1 MKMILFNQNPM
12 ITKLLESVSKK
23 LELSIENFNHY
34 QELSVRLKE
43 DPEWLLIAD
52 DECLEKLDQVD
63 WLELKEIISQNKNSV
78 CMYKKGNEAQPFLE
92 GFEMKIKKPF
102 LPTEMLKVLQKK
114 LGSDMSELEPSQNLD
129 PTQEVLE
136 TNWDEL
142 ENLGDLEALAK
153 EEPNN
158 EEQLLP
164 TLDAQEEKE
173 EVKETPQKEEKPK
186 DDETQE
192 GDETPKDE
200 EVSKELETQEKLEI
214 PKEETQEEQ
223 VKEQEPIKEETQEI
237 KEEKQEETQ
246 DSPSAQELEAM
257 QELVKEIQENSNEN
271 KEETQES
278 AEIPQDKEIQE
289 VVTEKTQVQ
298 ELEVPKEK
306 TQESAEALQET
317 QAHELEKQEIAET
330 PQEKEKQEI
339 AETPQ
344 EKEKQEI
351 AETPQEKEKQ
361 EIAETP
367 QEKEKQEIAET
378 PQELEIPQ
386 AQEKE
391 TPQEETQEKE
401 TPQEETQEK
410 ETPQEETQ
418 EKETPQE
425 ETQETETQN
434 QETPPKV
441 QEETKEK
448 TQEDNYESIEDIPE
462 PVMAKAM
469 GEELPFLNEAVAKTP
484 NNENDTETPK
494 ESDIKTSQEK
504 EESDKTSSPLELRL
518 NLQDLLKSL
527 NQESLKSLLEN
538 KTLSIKI
545 TLEDKKPDA

>member
-34 QELSVRLKE
+34 QELSAHLKK

-92 GFEMKIKKPF
+92 GFEMKIQKPF
-102 LPTEMLKVLQKK
+102 LPTEILKILQKK
-114 LGSDMSELEPSQNLD
+114 LGSNASELEPSQNLD

-173 EVKETPQKEEKPK
+173 EIKEEEKEEIKEEEKEEIKEEEKEEIKEAEKEEIKEAEKEEIKEAEKEEVKETPQEEEKPK

-192 GDETPKDE
+192 GETQKNE
-200 EVSKELETQEKLEI
+200 EVSKELETQEEI
-214 PKEETQEEQ
+214 KEEVQEEPI
-223 VKEQEPIKEETQEI
+223 KEQELTKEETQEI
-237 KEEKQEETQ
+237 KEEKQEKTQ
-246 DSPSAQELEAM
+246 DSPSTQELEAM
-257 QELVKEIQENSNEN
+257 QELVKEIQENSNGQED

-278 AEIPQDKEIQE
+278 
-289 VVTEKTQVQ
+289 T
-298 ELEVPKEK
+298 
-306 TQESAEALQET
+306 
-317 QAHELEKQEIAET
+317 ET
-330 PQEKEKQEI
+330 PQEKETQELEI
-339 AETPQ
+339 PQ
-344 EKEKQEI
+344 ELEKQEL
-351 AETPQEKEKQ
+351 
-361 EIAETP
+361 
-367 QEKEKQEIAET
+367 ET
-378 PQELEIPQ
+378 PQELEKQELEIPQ
-386 AQEKE
+386 ELEKQELEIPQELEKQELE
-391 TPQEETQEKE
+391 TPQELEKQELE
-401 TPQEETQEK
+401 IPQ
-410 ETPQEETQ
+410 
-418 EKETPQE
+418 
-425 ETQETETQN
+425 
-434 QETPPKV
+434 
-441 QEETKEK
+441 EK
-448 TQEDNYESIEDIPE
+448 TQESTKTPQEKTQKLETQEDHYESIEDIPE

-469 GEELPFLNEAVAKTP
+469 GEELPFLNEVVAKTS

-494 ESDIKTSQEK
+494 ESAIKTPQEK

>member
-23 LELSIENFNHY
+23 LELPMENFNHY
-34 QELSVRLKE
+34 QELSACLKE

-78 CMYKKGNEAQPFLE
+78 CMYKKGNEVQPFLE
-92 GFEMKIKKPF
+92 GFEMKMKKPF
-102 LPTEMLKVLQKK
+102 LPTEVLKILQKK
-114 LGSDMSELEPSQNLD
+114 LGSNINELEPSQNLD

-142 ENLGDLEALAK
+142 ENLGDLEALVQ

-164 TLDAQEEKE
+164 TLNAQEIETPKEETQEEVKKE
-173 EVKETPQKEEKPK
+173 EVKEMQEEIKEKEKQEVAENPQDEEKPK

-214 PKEETQEEQ
+214 PKEETQKEVKEEIKEETQ
-223 VKEQEPIKEETQEI
+223 EQEPIKEETQEI

-257 QELVKEIQENSNEN
+257 QELVKEIQENSNDQEN
-271 KEETQES
+271 KKETQE
-278 AEIPQDKEIQE
+278 
-289 VVTEKTQVQ
+289 TQ
-298 ELEVPKEK
+298 
-306 TQESAEALQET
+306 
-317 QAHELEKQEIAET
+317 ET
-330 PQEKEKQEI
+330 PQEKE
-339 AETPQ
+339 T
-344 EKEKQEI
+344 
-351 AETPQEKEKQ
+351 
-361 EIAETP
+361 
-367 QEKEKQEIAET
+367 
-378 PQELEIPQ
+378 QELEIP
-386 AQEKE
+386 K
-391 TPQEETQEKE
+391 EETQENTE
-401 TPQEETQEK
+401 TPQDVEIPKEETQENT
-410 ETPQEETQ
+410 ETPQDVEIPKEETQ
-418 EKETPQE
+418 E
-425 ETQETETQN
+425 
-434 QETPPKV
+434 
-441 QEETKEK
+441 
-448 TQEDNYESIEDIPE
+448 DHYESIEDIPE

-494 ESDIKTSQEK
+494 ESVTETSKNENATETPQE
-504 EESDKTSSPLELRL
+504 EESDKTSSPLELCL

-545 TLEDKKPDA
+545 TLEDKKPNA

>member
-12 ITKLLESVSKK
+12 IAKLLESVSKK

-34 QELSVRLKE
+34 QELSAHLKK

-114 LGSDMSELEPSQNLD
+114 LGSNMSELEPSQNSD
-129 PTQEVLE
+129 PTQEILE

-153 EEPNN
+153 EESNN

-164 TLDAQEEKE
+164 TLDVQEEKE
-173 EVKETPQKEEKPK
+173 EIKETPQKEEKPK

-192 GDETPKDE
+192 SETPKDE

-214 PKEETQEEQ
+214 PKEETQEE
-223 VKEQEPIKEETQEI
+223 VKEEIKEEVQEEVKEETQEEVKEEIKEEVQEEVKEETQEEVKEEIKEEVQEEVKEETQEI

-246 DSPSAQELEAM
+246 DSPSTQELEAM
-257 QELVKEIQENSNEN
+257 QELVKEIQENSNEDKKETQESTETPQETPQESVETPQEKKTQELEIP
-271 KEETQES
+271 KEETQE
-278 AEIPQDKEIQE
+278 A
-289 VVTEKTQVQ
+289 VTETPQ
-298 ELEVPKEK
+298 
-306 TQESAEALQET
+306 TQESAETLQDVEIPQAQDKET
-317 QAHELEKQEIAET
+317 QELEIPKEEIQENAET
-330 PQEKEKQEI
+330 PQEKE
-339 AETPQ
+339 
-344 EKEKQEI
+344 
-351 AETPQEKEKQ
+351 
-361 EIAETP
+361 
-367 QEKEKQEIAET
+367 
-378 PQELEIPQ
+378 
-386 AQEKE
+386 
-391 TPQEETQEKE
+391 
-401 TPQEETQEK
+401 
-410 ETPQEETQ
+410 
-418 EKETPQE
+418 
-425 ETQETETQN
+425 
-434 QETPPKV
+434 
-441 QEETKEK
+441 
-448 TQEDNYESIEDIPE
+448 TQEDHYESIEDIPE

-494 ESDIKTSQEK
+494 ESVTETSKNENATETPQEK

-545 TLEDKKPDA
+545 TLEDKKPNA

>member
-34 QELSVRLKE
+34 QELSAHLKK

-63 WLELKEIISQNKNSV
+63 WLELKETISQNKNSV
-78 CMYKKGNEAQPFLE
+78 CMYKKGNEMQPFLE
-92 GFEMKIKKPF
+92 GFEVKIKKPF

-114 LGSDMSELEPSQNLD
+114 LGSNISELEPSQNLD

-142 ENLGDLEALAK
+142 ESLGDLEAIAK

-164 TLDAQEEKE
+164 TLNDQEEKEEVKEEEKE
-173 EVKETPQKEEKPK
+173 EVKETPQEEEKPK

-192 GDETPKDE
+192 GETLKDK

-214 PKEETQEEQ
+214 PKEETQ
-223 VKEQEPIKEETQEI
+223 EQEPIKEETQEI

-257 QELVKEIQENSNEN
+257 QELVKEIQENSNGQEN
-271 KEETQES
+271 KEKTQES

-289 VVTEKTQVQ
+289 VVTEKTQAQ
-298 ELEVPKEK
+298 ELEIPKEK

-330 PQEKEKQEI
+330 PQEKETQEST
-339 AETPQ
+339 ETPQ
-344 EKEKQEI
+344 ELEKQEN
-351 AETPQEKEKQ
+351 T
-361 EIAETP
+361 
-367 QEKEKQEIAET
+367 ET

-386 AQEKE
+386 VQEKE

-401 TPQEETQEK
+401 TPKDESMQESAQNLQDK
-410 ETPQEETQ
+410 ENPQEETQ
-418 EKETPQE
+418 E
-425 ETQETETQN
+425 
-434 QETPPKV
+434 
-441 QEETKEK
+441 
-448 TQEDNYESIEDIPE
+448 DHYESIEDIPE

-469 GEELPFLNEAVAKTP
+469 GEELPFLNEAVAKIP

-494 ESDIKTSQEK
+494 ESDIKTPQEK

>member
-12 ITKLLESVSKK
+12 IAKLLESVSKK

-34 QELSVRLKE
+34 QELSAHLKK

-52 DECLEKLDQVD
+52 DECLEKLDQID

-114 LGSDMSELEPSQNLD
+114 LGSNASELEPSQNLD

-164 TLDAQEEKE
+164 TLDVQEEKE
-173 EVKETPQKEEKPK
+173 EIKEMPQEEEKPK

-192 GDETPKDE
+192 SETPKDE

-223 VKEQEPIKEETQEI
+223 VKEQEPIKEEMQEI
-237 KEEKQEETQ
+237 KEEKQEKTQ

-257 QELVKEIQENSNEN
+257 QELVKEIQENSNGQEN
-271 KEETQES
+271 KKETQES

-289 VVTEKTQVQ
+289 VVTEKTQAQ
-298 ELEVPKEK
+298 ELEIPKEK
-306 TQESAEALQET
+306 TQEN
-317 QAHELEKQEIAET
+317 AET
-330 PQEKEKQEI
+330 PQEKEKQEN

-344 EKEKQEI
+344 EKEKQED
-351 AETPQEKEKQ
+351 TG
-361 EIAETP
+361 
-367 QEKEKQEIAET
+367 T

-386 AQEKE
+386 VQEKETQETQEVVTEKTQVQEKE
-391 TPQEETQEKE
+391 TP
-401 TPQEETQEK
+401 
-410 ETPQEETQ
+410 
-418 EKETPQE
+418 
-425 ETQETETQN
+425 
-434 QETPPKV
+434 
-441 QEETKEK
+441 K
-448 TQEDNYESIEDIPE
+448 TQEDHYESIEDIPE

-494 ESDIKTSQEK
+494 ESDIKTPQEKEESTEFPQEK

>member
-12 ITKLLESVSKK
+12 IAKLLESVSKK

-34 QELSVRLKE
+34 QELSAHLKK

-63 WLELKEIISQNKNSV
+63 WLELKETISQNKNSV

-114 LGSDMSELEPSQNLD
+114 LGSNASELEPSQNLD
-129 PTQEVLE
+129 PTQEILE

-173 EVKETPQKEEKPK
+173 EIKEMPQEEEKEEIKEMPQEEEKPK

-192 GDETPKDE
+192 NETPKDE
-200 EVSKELETQEKLEI
+200 EVSKELEMQEEV
-214 PKEETQEEQ
+214 KEETQEEQ

-246 DSPSAQELEAM
+246 DSTSVQELEAM
-257 QELVKEIQENSNEN
+257 QELVKEIQENSNGQEN
-271 KEETQES
+271 KKETQEN

-289 VVTEKTQVQ
+289 VVTEKTQAQ
-298 ELEVPKEK
+298 ELEIPKEK

-317 QAHELEKQEIAET
+317 QTHELEKQEIAET
-330 PQEKEKQEI
+330 PQDVEI
-339 AETPQ
+339 PQSQ
-344 EKEKQEI
+344 EKETQE
-351 AETPQEKEKQ
+351 TQEVVTEKTQ
-361 EIAETP
+361 V
-367 QEKEKQEIAET
+367 
-378 PQELEIPQ
+378 
-386 AQEKE
+386 QEKE
-391 TPQEETQEKE
+391 TP
-401 TPQEETQEK
+401 
-410 ETPQEETQ
+410 
-418 EKETPQE
+418 
-425 ETQETETQN
+425 
-434 QETPPKV
+434 
-441 QEETKEK
+441 K
-448 TQEDNYESIEDIPE
+448 TQEDHYESIEDIPE

-494 ESDIKTSQEK
+494 ESDIKAPQEK

-545 TLEDKKPDA
+545 TLEDKKPNA

>member
-23 LELSIENFNHY
+23 LELSVENFNHY
-34 QELSVRLKE
+34 QELSTRLKE
-43 DPEWLLIAD
+43 DPEWVLIAD

-63 WLELKEIISQNKNSV
+63 WLELKETISQNKNSV
-78 CMYKKGNEAQPFLE
+78 CMYKKGNEMQPFLE
-92 GFEMKIKKPF
+92 GFEMKIQKPF
-102 LPTEMLKVLQKK
+102 LPTEILKILQKK
-114 LGSDMSELEPSQNLD
+114 LGSNASELEPSQNLD

-164 TLDAQEEKE
+164 TLNDQEEKEEIKEEEKE
-173 EVKETPQKEEKPK
+173 EVKEEVKETPKEEEKPK
-186 DDETQE
+186 EETQE
-192 GDETPKDE
+192 GETLKDK

-214 PKEETQEEQ
+214 PKEETQEE
-223 VKEQEPIKEETQEI
+223 VKEEMKEEVQEEVKEETQEN
-237 KEEKQEETQ
+237 KEEKQEKTQ
-246 DSPSAQELEAM
+246 DSPSAQELEVM
-257 QELVKEIQENSNEN
+257 QELVKEIQENSNDQEN
-271 KEETQES
+271 KKETQES
-278 AEIPQDKEIQE
+278 AEIPQDKETQE
-289 VVTEKTQVQ
+289 VVTEKTQAQ
-298 ELEVPKEK
+298 ELEIPKEK

-330 PQEKEKQEI
+330 PQDVEI
-339 AETPQ
+339 PQSQ
-344 EKEKQEI
+344 EKETQETQ
-351 AETPQEKEKQ
+351 EVVTEKTQVQEKETQ
-361 EIAETP
+361 ET
-367 QEKEKQEIAET
+367 QEVVTEKTQV
-378 PQELEIPQ
+378 
-386 AQEKE
+386 QEKE
-391 TPQEETQEKE
+391 TP
-401 TPQEETQEK
+401 
-410 ETPQEETQ
+410 
-418 EKETPQE
+418 
-425 ETQETETQN
+425 
-434 QETPPKV
+434 
-441 QEETKEK
+441 K
-448 TQEDNYESIEDIPE
+448 TQEDHYESIEDIPE

-494 ESDIKTSQEK
+494 ESVTETSKNENTTETPQEK

>member
-34 QELSVRLKE
+34 QELSAHLKK

-92 GFEMKIKKPF
+92 GFEMKMKKPF
-102 LPTEMLKVLQKK
+102 LPTEVLKILQKK
-114 LGSDMSELEPSQNLD
+114 LGSNTSEPEPSQNLD

-173 EVKETPQKEEKPK
+173 EIKETPQEEKEEIKETPQEEKPK

-200 EVSKELETQEKLEI
+200 EVSKELETQEEV
-214 PKEETQEEQ
+214 KEETQEEQ

-257 QELVKEIQENSNEN
+257 QELVKEIQENSNGQEN
-271 KEETQES
+271 KKETQEN

-289 VVTEKTQVQ
+289 VVTEKTQAQ
-298 ELEVPKEK
+298 ELEIPKEK

-330 PQEKEKQEI
+330 PQEETQEI

-344 EKEKQEI
+344 EKE
-351 AETPQEKEKQ
+351 TPQTQDEK
-361 EIAETP
+361 P
-367 QEKEKQEIAET
+367 QE
-378 PQELEIPQ
+378 
-386 AQEKE
+386 
-391 TPQEETQEKE
+391 
-401 TPQEETQEK
+401 
-410 ETPQEETQ
+410 
-418 EKETPQE
+418 
-425 ETQETETQN
+425 
-434 QETPPKV
+434 
-441 QEETKEK
+441 
-448 TQEDNYESIEDIPE
+448 DHYENIEDIPE

-494 ESDIKTSQEK
+494 ESVIKTPQEK
-504 EESDKTSSPLELRL
+504 EESDKTSSPLELCL
-518 NLQDLLKSL
+518 NLQDLLKYF

-545 TLEDKKPDA
+545 TLEDKKPNA

>member
-12 ITKLLESVSKK
+12 IAKLLESVSKK
-23 LELSIENFNHY
+23 LELPMENFNHY
-34 QELSVRLKE
+34 QELSAHLKK

-52 DECLEKLDQVD
+52 DECLEKLDQID
-63 WLELKEIISQNKNSV
+63 WLELKETISQNKNSV

-92 GFEMKIKKPF
+92 GFEVKIKKPF
-102 LPTEMLKVLQKK
+102 LPTEVLKILQKK
-114 LGSDMSELEPSQNLD
+114 LGSNASELEPSQNLD

-142 ENLGDLEALAK
+142 ESLGDLGALVQ

-164 TLDAQEEKE
+164 TLDVQEEKE
-173 EVKETPQKEEKPK
+173 EVKKEEKEEIKETPQEEKPK

-192 GDETPKDE
+192 SETPKDE

-214 PKEETQEEQ
+214 PKEKTQ
-223 VKEQEPIKEETQEI
+223 EQEPIKEETQEN
-237 KEEKQEETQ
+237 KEEKQEKTQ
-246 DSPSAQELEAM
+246 DSPSTQELEAM
-257 QELVKEIQENSNEN
+257 QELVKEIQENSNDQED
-271 KEETQES
+271 KKETQEN

-289 VVTEKTQVQ
+289 VVTEKTQAQ
-298 ELEVPKEK
+298 ELEIPKEK
-306 TQESAEALQET
+306 TQESTEALQET
-317 QAHELEKQEIAET
+317 QAHELG
-330 PQEKEKQEI
+330 
-339 AETPQ
+339 
-344 EKEKQEI
+344 
-351 AETPQEKEKQ
+351 
-361 EIAETP
+361 
-367 QEKEKQEIAET
+367 KQEIAET

-391 TPQEETQEKE
+391 TQEVVTEKTQVQEKE
-401 TPQEETQEK
+401 TPQTQDEK
-410 ETPQEETQ
+410 PQE
-418 EKETPQE
+418 
-425 ETQETETQN
+425 
-434 QETPPKV
+434 
-441 QEETKEK
+441 
-448 TQEDNYESIEDIPE
+448 DHYENIEDIPE

-484 NNENDTETPK
+484 NNENDTEISKNENDTETPK
-494 ESDIKTSQEK
+494 ESDIKTPQEK

-545 TLEDKKPDA
+545 TLEDKKPNA

>member
-23 LELSIENFNHY
+23 LELPMENFNHY
-34 QELSVRLKE
+34 QELSAHLKK

-78 CMYKKGNEAQPFLE
+78 CTYKKGNEAQPFLE

-173 EVKETPQKEEKPK
+173 EVKETPQEEKKPK

-192 GDETPKDE
+192 GETPKDE
-200 EVSKELETQEKLEI
+200 EVSKELETQEELEI
-214 PKEETQEEQ
+214 PKEETQEE
-223 VKEQEPIKEETQEI
+223 VKEEIKEEVQEEVKEETQEI

-246 DSPSAQELEAM
+246 DSPSTQELEAM
-257 QELVKEIQENSNEN
+257 QELVKEIQENSNDQEDKKETQETQEN
-271 KEETQES
+271 TETPQDIETQELEIPKEEETQEV
-278 AEIPQDKEIQE
+278 A
-289 VVTEKTQVQ
+289 EKTQAQ
-298 ELEVPKEK
+298 G
-306 TQESAEALQET
+306 
-317 QAHELEKQEIAET
+317 LEKEEIAET
-330 PQEKEKQEI
+330 PQEKEIQE
-339 AETPQ
+339 AQNET
-344 EKEKQEI
+344 
-351 AETPQEKEKQ
+351 
-361 EIAETP
+361 
-367 QEKEKQEIAET
+367 
-378 PQELEIPQ
+378 L
-386 AQEKE
+386 QEKE
-391 TPQEETQEKE
+391 TSKDENMQESAQNLQELETQETQEK
-401 TPQEETQEK
+401 K
-410 ETPQEETQ
+410 A
-418 EKETPQE
+418 
-425 ETQETETQN
+425 
-434 QETPPKV
+434 
-441 QEETKEK
+441 
-448 TQEDNYESIEDIPE
+448 QEDHYESIEDIPE
-462 PVMAKAM
+462 PVMAQAM
-469 GEELPFLNEAVAKTP
+469 GEELPFLNESVAKIP
-484 NNENDTETPK
+484 NNENDTKTPK
-494 ESDIKTSQEK
+494 ESVIKTPQEK
-504 EESDKTSSPLELRL
+504 EESAKTPKSDKTSSPLELRL

>member
-23 LELSIENFNHY
+23 LELPMENFNHY
-34 QELSVRLKE
+34 QELSAHLKK

-63 WLELKEIISQNKNSV
+63 WLELKETISQNKNSV
-78 CMYKKGNEAQPFLE
+78 CMYKKGNEMQPFLE

-173 EVKETPQKEEKPK
+173 EIKEMPQEEEKPK

-192 GDETPKDE
+192 NETPKDE
-200 EVSKELETQEKLEI
+200 EVSKELEMQEEV
-214 PKEETQEEQ
+214 KEETQEEQ

-246 DSPSAQELEAM
+246 DSPSVQELEAM
-257 QELVKEIQENSNEN
+257 QELVKEIQENSNGQEN
-271 KEETQES
+271 KKETQEN

-289 VVTEKTQVQ
+289 VVTEKTQAQ
-298 ELEVPKEK
+298 ELEIPKEK

-317 QAHELEKQEIAET
+317 QTHELEKQEIAET
-330 PQEKEKQEI
+330 PQDV
-339 AETPQ
+339 
-344 EKEKQEI
+344 
-351 AETPQEKEKQ
+351 
-361 EIAETP
+361 
-367 QEKEKQEIAET
+367 
-378 PQELEIPQ
+378 EIPQ
-386 AQEKE
+386 SQEKE
-391 TPQEETQEKE
+391 TQETQETQEVVTEKTQVQEKE
-401 TPQEETQEK
+401 TL
-410 ETPQEETQ
+410 
-418 EKETPQE
+418 
-425 ETQETETQN
+425 
-434 QETPPKV
+434 
-441 QEETKEK
+441 K
-448 TQEDNYESIEDIPE
+448 TQEDHYESIEDIPE

-494 ESDIKTSQEK
+494 ESDIKTPQEK

-545 TLEDKKPDA
+545 TLEDKKPNA

>member
-12 ITKLLESVSKK
+12 IAKLLESVSKK

-34 QELSVRLKE
+34 QELSARLKK

-63 WLELKEIISQNKNSV
+63 WLELKETISQNKNSV

-114 LGSDMSELEPSQNLD
+114 LGSNASELEPSQNLD

-142 ENLGDLEALAK
+142 ESLGDLEALAK

-173 EVKETPQKEEKPK
+173 EVKETPQEEKQEIKETPQEEKEEIKETPQEEEKPK

-192 GDETPKDE
+192 GETPKDE
-200 EVSKELETQEKLEI
+200 EVSKELETQEEVKEEI
-214 PKEETQEEQ
+214 KEETQEE
-223 VKEQEPIKEETQEI
+223 VKEEIKEETQEI

-257 QELVKEIQENSNEN
+257 QELVKEIQENSNGQEN
-271 KEETQES
+271 KEKTQES

-289 VVTEKTQVQ
+289 IITEKT
-298 ELEVPKEK
+298 
-306 TQESAEALQET
+306 
-317 QAHELEKQEIAET
+317 
-330 PQEKEKQEI
+330 
-339 AETPQ
+339 
-344 EKEKQEI
+344 
-351 AETPQEKEKQ
+351 
-361 EIAETP
+361 
-367 QEKEKQEIAET
+367 
-378 PQELEIPQ
+378 Q

-391 TPQEETQEKE
+391 TPQTQDEKPQKDHYET
-401 TPQEETQEK
+401 
-410 ETPQEETQ
+410 
-418 EKETPQE
+418 
-425 ETQETETQN
+425 
-434 QETPPKV
+434 
-441 QEETKEK
+441 
-448 TQEDNYESIEDIPE
+448 IEDIPE

-494 ESDIKTSQEK
+494 ESVTETSKNENATETSQEK

-545 TLEDKKPDA
+545 TLEDKKPNA

>member
-12 ITKLLESVSKK
+12 IAKLLESVSKK
-23 LELSIENFNHY
+23 LELPIENFNHY
-34 QELSVRLKE
+34 QELSAHLKK

-78 CMYKKGNEAQPFLE
+78 CMYKKGNEVQPFLE
-92 GFEMKIKKPF
+92 GFEVKIKKPF

-114 LGSDMSELEPSQNLD
+114 LGSNISELEPSQNLD

-164 TLDAQEEKE
+164 TLDVQEEKE
-173 EVKETPQKEEKPK
+173 EIKETPQKEEKPK
-186 DDETQE
+186 D
-192 GDETPKDE
+192 E
-200 EVSKELETQEKLEI
+200 EVSKELEMQEKLEI
-214 PKEETQEEQ
+214 PKEETQEE
-223 VKEQEPIKEETQEI
+223 VKEEMKEEVQEEVKEEMKEEVQEEVKEEMKEEVQEEVKEETQEN
-237 KEEKQEETQ
+237 KEEKQEKTQ
-246 DSPSAQELEAM
+246 DSPSTQELEAM
-257 QELVKEIQENSNEN
+257 QELVKEIQENSNGQEN
-271 KEETQES
+271 KKETQES
-278 AEIPQDKEIQE
+278 TETPQDVEIPQSQEKE
-289 VVTEKTQVQ
+289 T
-298 ELEVPKEK
+298 PKDESM
-306 TQESAEALQET
+306 QESAQNLQD
-317 QAHELEKQEIAET
+317 KET
-330 PQEKEKQEI
+330 PQEK
-339 AETPQ
+339 PQ
-344 EKEKQEI
+344 E
-351 AETPQEKEKQ
+351 
-361 EIAETP
+361 
-367 QEKEKQEIAET
+367 
-378 PQELEIPQ
+378 
-386 AQEKE
+386 
-391 TPQEETQEKE
+391 
-401 TPQEETQEK
+401 
-410 ETPQEETQ
+410 
-418 EKETPQE
+418 
-425 ETQETETQN
+425 
-434 QETPPKV
+434 
-441 QEETKEK
+441 
-448 TQEDNYESIEDIPE
+448 DHYENIEDIPE

-494 ESDIKTSQEK
+494 ESDIKTPQEK

>member
-12 ITKLLESVSKK
+12 IAKLLESVSKK

-34 QELSVRLKE
+34 QELSAHLKK

-78 CMYKKGNEAQPFLE
+78 CMYKKGNETQPFLE
-92 GFEMKIKKPF
+92 GFEMRIKKPF

-114 LGSDMSELEPSQNLD
+114 LGSNISELEPSQNLD

-164 TLDAQEEKE
+164 TLNAQEEKE
-173 EVKETPQKEEKPK
+173 EIKETPQEEKEEIKETPQEEKPK

-200 EVSKELETQEKLEI
+200 EVSKELETQEEV
-214 PKEETQEEQ
+214 KEETQEEQ

-257 QELVKEIQENSNEN
+257 QELVKEIQENSNGQEN
-271 KEETQES
+271 KKETQEN

-289 VVTEKTQVQ
+289 VVTEKTQAQ
-298 ELEVPKEK
+298 ELEIPKEK

-330 PQEKEKQEI
+330 PQEETQEI

-344 EKEKQEI
+344 EKE
-351 AETPQEKEKQ
+351 TPQTQDEK
-361 EIAETP
+361 P
-367 QEKEKQEIAET
+367 QE
-378 PQELEIPQ
+378 
-386 AQEKE
+386 
-391 TPQEETQEKE
+391 
-401 TPQEETQEK
+401 
-410 ETPQEETQ
+410 
-418 EKETPQE
+418 
-425 ETQETETQN
+425 
-434 QETPPKV
+434 
-441 QEETKEK
+441 
-448 TQEDNYESIEDIPE
+448 DHYESIEDIPE

-494 ESDIKTSQEK
+494 ESVIKTPQEK
-504 EESDKTSSPLELRL
+504 EESAKTPKSDKTSSPLELRL
-518 NLQDLLKSL
+518 NLQDLLKNF

-545 TLEDKKPDA
+545 TLEDKKPNA

>member
-23 LELSIENFNHY
+23 LELLMENFNHY
-34 QELSVRLKE
+34 QELSARLKK
-43 DPEWLLIAD
+43 DPEWILIAD

-164 TLDAQEEKE
+164 TLNDQEEKE
-173 EVKETPQKEEKPK
+173 EVKEEKEEVKEEKEEIKEEEKEEIKETPQEEEKPK
-186 DDETQE
+186 DDEIQE
-192 GDETPKDE
+192 GETLKNE
-200 EVSKELETQEKLEI
+200 EVSKKLEMQEELETPQ
-214 PKEETQEEQ
+214 TQEVAETPQEQEQ
-223 VKEQEPIKEETQEI
+223 VREEMQEVQ
-237 KEEKQEETQ
+237 EEKQEKTQ
-246 DSPSAQELEAM
+246 DSPSVQELETM
-257 QELVKEIQENSNEN
+257 QELVKEIQENSNED
-271 KEETQES
+271 KEETQEKTETPQETPQDVEIPKEEAQEKETQES
-278 AEIPQDKEIQE
+278 AE
-289 VVTEKTQVQ
+289 
-298 ELEVPKEK
+298 
-306 TQESAEALQET
+306 
-317 QAHELEKQEIAET
+317 T
-330 PQEKEKQEI
+330 PQETLQ
-339 AETPQ
+339 
-344 EKEKQEI
+344 
-351 AETPQEKEKQ
+351 
-361 EIAETP
+361 
-367 QEKEKQEIAET
+367 
-378 PQELEIPQ
+378 
-386 AQEKE
+386 E
-391 TPQEETQEKE
+391 TPQEE
-401 TPQEETQEK
+401 ETQE
-410 ETPQEETQ
+410 
-418 EKETPQE
+418 
-425 ETQETETQN
+425 
-434 QETPPKV
+434 
-441 QEETKEK
+441 
-448 TQEDNYESIEDIPE
+448 DHYESIEDIPE

-469 GEELPFLNEAVAKTP
+469 GEELPFLNESVAKTP

-494 ESDIKTSQEK
+494 ESDIKTPQEK

-545 TLEDKKPDA
+545 TLEDKKPNA

>member
-12 ITKLLESVSKK
+12 IEKLLESVSKK

-34 QELSVRLKE
+34 QELSARLKK

-63 WLELKEIISQNKNSV
+63 WLELKETISQNKNSV

-102 LPTEMLKVLQKK
+102 LPTEVLKILQKK

-142 ENLGDLEALAK
+142 ESLGDLEALAK

-164 TLDAQEEKE
+164 TLNEQEVETPKEEAQEEVKKE
-173 EVKETPQKEEKPK
+173 EVKEMQEEIKEKEKQEVAENPQDEEKPK

-192 GDETPKDE
+192 SETPKDE

-214 PKEETQEEQ
+214 PKEKTQ
-223 VKEQEPIKEETQEI
+223 EQEPIKEETQEI

-246 DSPSAQELEAM
+246 DSPSTQELEAM
-257 QELVKEIQENSNEN
+257 QELVKEIQENSNGQEN
-271 KEETQES
+271 KKETQES
-278 AEIPQDKEIQE
+278 AETPQEEEIQE
-289 VVTEKTQVQ
+289 VVTEKTQAQ
-298 ELEVPKEK
+298 ELEIPKEK

-317 QAHELEKQEIAET
+317 QAHELEKQES
-330 PQEKEKQEI
+330 
-339 AETPQ
+339 
-344 EKEKQEI
+344 
-351 AETPQEKEKQ
+351 
-361 EIAETP
+361 
-367 QEKEKQEIAET
+367 AET

-391 TPQEETQEKE
+391 TPQEETREIAETPQEKE
-401 TPQEETQEK
+401 TL
-410 ETPQEETQ
+410 
-418 EKETPQE
+418 
-425 ETQETETQN
+425 
-434 QETPPKV
+434 
-441 QEETKEK
+441 K
-448 TQEDNYESIEDIPE
+448 TQEDHYESIEDIPE

-469 GEELPFLNEAVAKTP
+469 GEELPFLNEAVAKIP

-494 ESDIKTSQEK
+494 ESVAETPNNENATETPQE

-545 TLEDKKPDA
+545 TLEDKKPNA

>member
-12 ITKLLESVSKK
+12 IAKLLESVSKK

-34 QELSVRLKE
+34 QELSAHLKE

-78 CMYKKGNEAQPFLE
+78 CMYKKGNEVQPFLE

-102 LPTEMLKVLQKK
+102 LPTEVLKILQKK
-114 LGSDMSELEPSQNLD
+114 LGSNASELEPSQNLD

-164 TLDAQEEKE
+164 TLNDQEEKEEIKEEEKE
-173 EVKETPQKEEKPK
+173 EVKETPQEEKKPK

-192 GDETPKDE
+192 SETPKDE

-246 DSPSAQELEAM
+246 DSPSVQELEAM
-257 QELVKEIQENSNEN
+257 QELVKEIQENSNGQEN
-271 KEETQES
+271 K
-278 AEIPQDKEIQE
+278 
-289 VVTEKTQVQ
+289 
-298 ELEVPKEK
+298 
-306 TQESAEALQET
+306 
-317 QAHELEKQEIAET
+317 
-330 PQEKEKQEI
+330 KEKQEI

-344 EKEKQEI
+344 DVEI
-351 AETPQEKEKQ
+351 PQSQEKETQ
-361 EIAETP
+361 ETQEVVTEKTQA
-367 QEKEKQEIAET
+367 QGLEKEEIAET
-378 PQELEIPQ
+378 PQELEVQDEKLQENETPKDENMQ
-386 AQEKE
+386 ESAQNLQEKE
-391 TPQEETQEKE
+391 TQELETPQAQDE
-401 TPQEETQEK
+401 TPQE
-410 ETPQEETQ
+410 
-418 EKETPQE
+418 
-425 ETQETETQN
+425 
-434 QETPPKV
+434 
-441 QEETKEK
+441 
-448 TQEDNYESIEDIPE
+448 DHYESIEDIPE

-469 GEELPFLNEAVAKTP
+469 GEELPFLNESVAKIP

-494 ESDIKTSQEK
+494 ESDIKTPQEK
-504 EESDKTSSPLELRL
+504 EQSDKTSSPLELHL

-545 TLEDKKPDA
+545 TLEDKKPNA

>member
-12 ITKLLESVSKK
+12 IAKLLESVSKK

-34 QELSVRLKE
+34 QELSARLKK

-114 LGSDMSELEPSQNLD
+114 LGSNASELEPSQNLD

-142 ENLGDLEALAK
+142 ESLGDLEALAK

-164 TLDAQEEKE
+164 TLDVQEEKE
-173 EVKETPQKEEKPK
+173 EVKETPQEEEKPK

-192 GDETPKDE
+192 GETPKDE
-200 EVSKELETQEKLEI
+200 EVSKELETQEEV
-214 PKEETQEEQ
+214 KEETQEEQ
-223 VKEQEPIKEETQEI
+223 VKEQEPIKEEMQEI

-257 QELVKEIQENSNEN
+257 QELVKEIQENSNDQED
-271 KEETQES
+271 KKETQEN
-278 AEIPQDKEIQE
+278 AETPQDVENQAQEIQDKEIQE
-289 VVTEKTQVQ
+289 VVTEKTQAQ
-298 ELEVPKEK
+298 ELEIPKEK

-330 PQEKEKQEI
+330 PQEKE
-339 AETPQ
+339 TP
-344 EKEKQEI
+344 
-351 AETPQEKEKQ
+351 
-361 EIAETP
+361 
-367 QEKEKQEIAET
+367 
-378 PQELEIPQ
+378 
-386 AQEKE
+386 
-391 TPQEETQEKE
+391 
-401 TPQEETQEK
+401 
-410 ETPQEETQ
+410 
-418 EKETPQE
+418 
-425 ETQETETQN
+425 
-434 QETPPKV
+434 
-441 QEETKEK
+441 K
-448 TQEDNYESIEDIPE
+448 TQEDHYESIEDIPE

-469 GEELPFLNEAVAKTP
+469 GEELPFLSESVA
-484 NNENDTETPK
+484 ETPK
-494 ESDIKTSQEK
+494 ESDIKTPQEK
-504 EESDKTSSPLELRL
+504 EESDKTSSPLELHL
-518 NLQDLLKSL
+518 NLQNLLKSL

-545 TLEDKKPDA
+545 TLEDKKPNA

>member
-12 ITKLLESVSKK
+12 IAKLLESVSKK

-34 QELSVRLKE
+34 QELSAHLKK

-63 WLELKEIISQNKNSV
+63 WLELKETISQNKNSV

-92 GFEMKIKKPF
+92 GFETKIKKPF

-114 LGSDMSELEPSQNLD
+114 LGSNTSELEPSQNLD

-173 EVKETPQKEEKPK
+173 EVKETPQEEEKPK

-192 GDETPKDE
+192 GETLKDK
-200 EVSKELETQEKLEI
+200 EVSKELETQEKV
-214 PKEETQEEQ
+214 KEEEPI
-223 VKEQEPIKEETQEI
+223 KEQEPIKEETQEI

-257 QELVKEIQENSNEN
+257 QELVKEIQENSNGQEN
-271 KEETQES
+271 KEKTQEN

-298 ELEVPKEK
+298 ELEIPKEK

-317 QAHELEKQEIAET
+317 QAHELEKQENAET
-330 PQEKEKQEI
+330 PQDVEN
-339 AETPQ
+339 PQ
-344 EKEKQEI
+344 EN
-351 AETPQEKEKQ
+351 A
-361 EIAETP
+361 
-367 QEKEKQEIAET
+367 
-378 PQELEIPQ
+378 EIPQ
-386 AQEKE
+386 EEAQEKE
-391 TPQEETQEKE
+391 T
-401 TPQEETQEK
+401 
-410 ETPQEETQ
+410 
-418 EKETPQE
+418 
-425 ETQETETQN
+425 
-434 QETPPKV
+434 
-441 QEETKEK
+441 
-448 TQEDNYESIEDIPE
+448 QEDHYESIEDIPE

-494 ESDIKTSQEK
+494 ESVTETSKNENDTETPQEK

>member
-23 LELSIENFNHY
+23 LELPMENFNHY
-34 QELSVRLKE
+34 QELSTRLKE
-43 DPEWLLIAD
+43 EPEWILIAD

-63 WLELKEIISQNKNSV
+63 WLELKETISQNKNSV

-92 GFEMKIKKPF
+92 GFEMKIQKPF
-102 LPTEMLKVLQKK
+102 LPTEILKILQKK
-114 LGSDMSELEPSQNLD
+114 LGSNMSELEPSQNLD

-164 TLDAQEEKE
+164 TLNDQEEKEEIKKEEKEEKE
-173 EVKETPQKEEKPK
+173 EVKEEIKETPKEEEKPK
-186 DDETQE
+186 EETQE
-192 GDETPKDE
+192 GETLKDE
-200 EVSKELETQEKLEI
+200 EVSKGLETQEEV
-214 PKEETQEEQ
+214 KEETQE
-223 VKEQEPIKEETQEI
+223 EPIKEETQEI

-257 QELVKEIQENSNEN
+257 QELVKEIQENSNGD
-271 KEETQES
+271 KEETQEN

-306 TQESAEALQET
+306 TQESTESLQET

-330 PQEKEKQEI
+330 PQDV
-339 AETPQ
+339 
-344 EKEKQEI
+344 
-351 AETPQEKEKQ
+351 
-361 EIAETP
+361 
-367 QEKEKQEIAET
+367 
-378 PQELEIPQ
+378 EIPQ
-386 AQEKE
+386 SQEKE
-391 TPQEETQEKE
+391 TPQEKTQETQEKE
-401 TPQEETQEK
+401 TPQTQDEK
-410 ETPQEETQ
+410 PQE
-418 EKETPQE
+418 
-425 ETQETETQN
+425 
-434 QETPPKV
+434 
-441 QEETKEK
+441 
-448 TQEDNYESIEDIPE
+448 DHYESIEDIPE

-469 GEELPFLNEAVAKTP
+469 GEELPFLNESVAKTP

-494 ESDIKTSQEK
+494 KSITETSKNENATEAPQEK
-504 EESDKTSSPLELRL
+504 EESDKISSPLELRL

-545 TLEDKKPDA
+545 TLEDKKPNA